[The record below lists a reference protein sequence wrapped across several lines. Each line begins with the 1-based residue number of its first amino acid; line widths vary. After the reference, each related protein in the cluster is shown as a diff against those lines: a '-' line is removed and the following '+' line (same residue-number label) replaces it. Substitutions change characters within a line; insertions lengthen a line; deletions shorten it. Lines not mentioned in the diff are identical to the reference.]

1 MAIRKVPNVLIVD
14 DNRDLLQFLQR
25 LMAESGW
32 NIIVAESARNA
43 RKIAAKAELNA
54 ALVDYMLPDGNGVEL
69 AAQMT
74 QRIPGLQITLMTAA
88 QLPAEEQAICE
99 EREWQILRKPFLA
112 ADVMNRIRS
121 GIGVGL
127 RRATKRTR
135 HGRPL
140 SPRSTSESDR
150 KTESKALR
158 VFFCYSHRDE
168 KLRDRLDAHLSM
180 LRRMGIIETW
190 HDRKIK
196 PGDDWNESIDQF
208 LNSSDLVLLLI
219 SPDFLNSDCC
229 FRKEM
234 KRAIERHQAGEARVI
249 PVILRPVDWERAPFS
264 MLQAVPTDGRPIT
277 RFSNR
282 DDGFLDAAKNIRRIA
297 EELSATIRRV
307 RPSLPP
313 ERFAGS

>member
-32 NIIVAESARNA
+32 NIIVAESATNA
-43 RKIAAKAELNA
+43 RKIAAKAKLNA

-69 AAQMT
+69 AAQLT
-74 QRIPGLQITLMTAA
+74 QRISDLQITLMTAA

-99 EREWQILRKPFLA
+99 ERGWQILRKPFLA
-112 ADVMNRIRS
+112 ADAMNRIRS

-127 RRATKRTR
+127 RRATKRARPGRAPSR
-135 HGRPL
+135 H
-140 SPRSTSESDR
+140 STPESDR
-150 KTESKALR
+150 KVESKALR

-219 SPDFLNSDCC
+219 SPDFLNSDYC

-234 KRAIERHQAGEARVI
+234 KRAIERLQAGEARVI

-277 RFSNR
+277 RFPNR
-282 DDGFLDAAKNIRRIA
+282 DDGLLDAAKNIRRIA

-307 RPSLPP
+307 RPS
-313 ERFAGS
+313 